1 MAGHFAVERK
11 LPRLLSVI
19 AFVGALVGFPVFY
32 KMPGGGR
39 HTHEP
44 TLHAGRGLVLSSISG
59 LVVEYIVAIDV
70 TRVRFP
76 ADALFLR
83 IKLLRCR
90 NRH

>member
-1 MAGHFAVERK
+1 MAGHFAAERK
-11 LPRLLSVI
+11 LPRLVSVI
-19 AFVGALVGFPVFY
+19 AFVGALAGFLVFY
-32 KMPGGGR
+32 RMPGGGR
-39 HTHEP
+39 HTPEP

-83 IKLLRCR
+83 IKLLRYR
-90 NRH
+90 NRQ